1 MVSQTSVNDETKRR
15 AFKSASVGEKKKR
28 SYSTPRRPERRK
40 TFERAFDVDILRL
53 LFFLLYTRAPDFF
66 VYTQHRRMTLDDN
79 LHTIITYECGHIL
92 LIFRSKKTPSFLKR
106 FLQRDDDVHPNHQ
119 QKAPS
124 KSSSSKSTFVGNA
137 MVAW

>member
-53 LFFLLYTRAPDFF
+53 LFFLLYTRAPPDFF
-66 VYTQHRRMTLDDN
+66 VYNAAQANDST
-79 LHTIITYECGHIL
+79 TIYT
-92 LIFRSKKTPSFLKR
+92 
-106 FLQRDDDVHPNHQ
+106 
-119 QKAPS
+119 
-124 KSSSSKSTFVGNA
+124 
-137 MVAW
+137 